1 VASFKWIAA
10 RQAEM
15 KANER
20 PTRGRCV
27 GGMWVEFEWCDA
39 IQVVAPLAKEAAR
52 HRKWGQARWNGG
64 GSVGLR

>member
-1 VASFKWIAA
+1 
-10 RQAEM
+10 M
-15 KANER
+15 
-20 PTRGRCV
+20 